1 MADSTAV
8 TAKDVSELEYHLG
21 YLEQRFAELED
32 KAKEWATL
40 PAEDKNDFLFDWPVV
55 EDTLNTLQAQVRE
68 VGVPKQYDLRYRQLN
83 DRIDRDRALLNRLRR
98 S

>member
-1 MADSTAV
+1 MADSPVV
-8 TAKDVSELEYHLG
+8 TAKNVSDLEYYLE
-21 YLEQRFAELED
+21 YLEQRFSEIEE

-55 EDTLNTLQAQVRE
+55 EDALTTLQAQVRD
-68 VGVPKQYDLRYRQLN
+68 VGVPEPDDLRYRRLN
-83 DRIDRDRALLNRLRR
+83 DRIARDRALLNRLRR